1 MALFTLSLLSVLCLS
16 GCKKDEVLDKPV
28 DFGTLTETESTTS
41 DFGVS
46 VDTKNEF
53 SVKTNQQDVFQYE
66 PVYIEEENVYDSE
79 ELSQDEIDAYYNVV
93 VDPITGEDVS
103 FTASLSELQSDA
115 LNIYKPLYESKELSK
130 EDIETTINIVYA
142 DLPQEDRD
150 KVLSEIFDSNKE
162 IEITETEAAVVEE
175 TMSDDEFR
183 ALIDSINA
191 SGVAVD
197 DGSQGRGNEY
207 AIGGGTS
214 GSAGLPAMVAN

>member
-16 GCKKDEVLDKPV
+16 GCKKDEVLDRPA
-28 DFGTLTETESTTS
+28 DFGSLTETESTTS

-53 SVKTNQQDVFQYE
+53 SVNTVNQEVFQYE

-79 ELSQDEIDAYYNVV
+79 ELSQDEIDAYYNVTI
-93 VDPITGEDVS
+93 DPITGEDVS
-103 FTASLSELQSDA
+103 FVANLSELQSDA

-150 KVLSEIFDSNKE
+150 KVLTEIFDSNKE
-162 IEITETEAAVVEE
+162 IEITETEAAVVAEE
-175 TMSDDEFR
+175 TMSDEEFQQVL
-183 ALIDSINA
+183 ANLNA
-191 SGVAVD
+191 SGGSWG
-197 DGSQGRGNEY
+197 DGSDVKEVT
-207 AIGGGTS
+207 GGGTS

>member
-16 GCKKDEVLDKPV
+16 GCKKDEVLDKPA
-28 DFGTLTETESTTS
+28 DFGTLTESESTTS

-46 VDTKNEF
+46 VDTNNEF
-53 SVKTNQQDVFQYE
+53 SVKTNNQEVFQYE

-103 FTASLSELQSDA
+103 FVASLSELQSDA

-130 EDIETTINIVYA
+130 EDIETTINIIYA
-142 DLPQEDRD
+142 DLPQEDRE

-162 IEITETEAAVVEE
+162 IEVTETEAAVVEE
-175 TMSDDEFR
+175 TMSDEEFQQVL
-183 ALIDSINA
+183 ANLNA
-191 SGVAVD
+191 SGGSWG
-197 DGSQGRGNEY
+197 DGSGGKDMSGL
-207 AIGGGTS
+207 GGGTS